1 MSPVPT
7 TARLPDSRRSL
18 PVCPRGANSSM
29 AAAPAQ
35 PSPAKPVPR
44 SPESCTLSLSHCG
57 HSWPGAQEPGQ
68 ALCSVGHICGR
79 DLDKKDLFQPLW
91 SSRLRVCPASPSTSW
106 NADPNPSLLYHC
118 QTPPEPSF
126 CLLPGLCA
134 SRAERRGE
142 EEVEWGIF

>member
-91 SSRLRVCPASPSTSW
+91 SSRLRVC
-106 NADPNPSLLYHC
+106 
-118 QTPPEPSF
+118 
-126 CLLPGLCA
+126 LLPAPPGMQTQTHPCSITVKLLQSPAFVSSQACVQ
-134 SRAERRGE
+134 AEQREGVRRR
-142 EEVEWGIF
+142 